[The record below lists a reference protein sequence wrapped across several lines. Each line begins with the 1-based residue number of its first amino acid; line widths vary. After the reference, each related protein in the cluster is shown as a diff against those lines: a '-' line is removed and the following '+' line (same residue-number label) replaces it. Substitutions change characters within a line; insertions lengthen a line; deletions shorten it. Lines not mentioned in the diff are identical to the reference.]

1 MSYHFIYDGDEEEQK
16 MDNHEKPYEAQSFLE
31 KTYILKS
38 KDIPLIVFELHRVD
52 EKLENIKNS
61 YYRIENTIEFFGTM
75 FQASQKMTGLNC
87 VICCTDFCIDGYA
100 IILIC
105 FVGQPVYII

>member
-1 MSYHFIYDGDEEEQK
+1 
-16 MDNHEKPYEAQSFLE
+16 MDNHEKPYEAHSYLE

-75 FQASQKMTGLNC
+75 F
-87 VICCTDFCIDGYA
+87 
-100 IILIC
+100 
-105 FVGQPVYII
+105 